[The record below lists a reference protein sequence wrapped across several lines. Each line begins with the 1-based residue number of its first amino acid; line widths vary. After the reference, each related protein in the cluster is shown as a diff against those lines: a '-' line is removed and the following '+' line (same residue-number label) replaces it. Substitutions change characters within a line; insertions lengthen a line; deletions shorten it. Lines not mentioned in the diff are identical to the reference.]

1 MTAIVFVLQP
11 DQVCI
16 AMDTLVIGA
25 KDRMPLAFQRKFLAM
40 DESEL
45 LVAGTGHAD
54 FVNGWFEYLRTHL
67 TSTSIEEM
75 NSIAPVI
82 FRASVDAA
90 GGLDG
95 LTVTIYLFGY
105 SAAEKRYIGYA
116 YRSEKK
122 FEPDR
127 LPDALGFKPV
137 ISIEPTDDIRFP
149 DFLVEI
155 VLEQQRHDNGKP
167 LAERDGIGGEIEFVI
182 MANRAIRVSTV
193 QHFSCFEADQKYI
206 AQCADA

>member
-1 MTAIVFVLQP
+1 
-11 DQVCI
+11 
-16 AMDTLVIGA
+16 MDTRVIGA
-25 KDRMPLAFQRKFLAM
+25 KDRMTLAFQRKFLAM

-54 FVNGWFEYLRTHL
+54 FVNGWFKYLRTHL

-95 LTVTIYLFGY
+95 LTVTIYHFGY

-122 FEPDR
+122 F
-127 LPDALGFKPV
+127 
-137 ISIEPTDDIRFP
+137 
-149 DFLVEI
+149 
-155 VLEQQRHDNGKP
+155 
-167 LAERDGIGGEIEFVI
+167 
-182 MANRAIRVSTV
+182 
-193 QHFSCFEADQKYI
+193 
-206 AQCADA
+206 

>member
-1 MTAIVFVLQP
+1 M
-11 DQVCI
+11 
-16 AMDTLVIGA
+16 
-25 KDRMPLAFQRKFLAM
+25 
-40 DESEL
+40 
-45 LVAGTGHAD
+45 
-54 FVNGWFEYLRTHL
+54 
-67 TSTSIEEM
+67 
-75 NSIAPVI
+75 
-82 FRASVDAA
+82 
-90 GGLDG
+90 
-95 LTVTIYLFGY
+95 TVTIYHFGY

-116 YRSEKK
+116 YPSEKK

-193 QHFSCFEADQKYI
+193 HRFSCFEADQKYI

>member
-1 MTAIVFVLQP
+1 MTALVFALQP

-25 KDRMPLAFQRKFLAM
+25 KDRLPLAFQRKFLAM

-45 LVAGTGHAD
+45 LVAGTGHG
-54 FVNGWFEYLRTHL
+54 FFINGWFEYLRSHL
-67 TSTSIEEM
+67 ASTSIEEL

-82 FRASVDAA
+82 FRTSVDAE

-95 LTVTIYLFGY
+95 LTVTIYHFGY

-116 YRSEKK
+116 YRSEKR

-149 DFLVEI
+149 DYMVEI

-167 LAERDGIGGEIEFVI
+167 LAERDGIGGEIEFVV
-182 MANRAIRVSTV
+182 MADRAIRVSTV
-193 QHFSCFEADQKYI
+193 HRFSCFERDQMYI
-206 AQCADA
+206 QQRA